1 VLTVYLT
8 TATCGLGALL
18 LHQVDTAGA
27 VVVMLLIGCV
37 LMLIGILEATARRTI
52 RK

>member
-18 LHQVDTAGA
+18 LHQVNRTGA
-27 VVVMLLIGCV
+27 VLIMLLAGCV
-37 LMLIGILEATARRTI
+37 LALIGILESTARRTI
-52 RK
+52 KR

>member
-1 VLTVYLT
+1 VLTIYLT

-27 VVVMLLIGCV
+27 VVVLLLVACILLIV
-37 LMLIGILEATARRTI
+37 AILETVGRR
-52 RK
+52 R